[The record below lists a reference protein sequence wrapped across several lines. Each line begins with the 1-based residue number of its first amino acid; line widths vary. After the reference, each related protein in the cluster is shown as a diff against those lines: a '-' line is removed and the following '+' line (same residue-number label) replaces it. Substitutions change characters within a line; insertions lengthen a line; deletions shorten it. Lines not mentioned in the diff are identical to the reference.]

1 MSEATPDLTCA
12 GLAKLGLVA
21 QCRNAGRVR
30 KVWASVALAR
40 SPLPAAQTGRARRR
54 CVRPWRRRPGCDR
67 WRQAGDRRGDAAGRL
82 LCADDRRGSVC
93 WRCFGGRRVRGR
105 GEGVRGRSQRWA
117 VCRGCA
123 GTSTRSAGAIALVDV
138 HGPRH
143 QLGDPPPVD
152 LTAVRQ
158 AIRID
163 MLAGSSD
170 SSEASKLA
178 IELIRR
184 STSSRL
190 SR

>member
-105 GEGVRGRSQRWA
+105 GEGGRGQRWA